1 MNFYLWEFHQLKF
14 FEVCVKKCI
23 SSEKSYFCYYWEL
36 EHCQPCPLQL
46 TIGLRVSG
54 TEGTTNVC
62 LEHIWGI
69 WGGVLWCESLQSGS
83 CTFLALSFVL
93 TFCVFQTYWTTWVAT
108 TLSTGLDSLSCFALK
123 KSNGWFFKGYLVLLT
138 AVIFAS
144 ISYNVPFLLEGELC
158 SGPHFRRKMSRKTQF
173 EQVITHRYYQFLP
186 QASLL
191 IIANLGSLISTFQ
204 NIVLQFI
211 ARVHIT
217 IFKTSFPL

>member
-1 MNFYLWEFHQLKF
+1 MNFYLWEFYQLKF

-93 TFCVFQTYWTTWVAT
+93 TFCVFQTYWTTWVAI
-108 TLSTGLDSLSCFALK
+108 TLSTGLDSLSCFAL
-123 KSNGWFFKGYLVLLT
+123 SPFVSFSFQQNQELDLCTCSLGWFF
-138 AVIFAS
+138 
-144 ISYNVPFLLEGELC
+144 
-158 SGPHFRRKMSRKTQF
+158 
-173 EQVITHRYYQFLP
+173 
-186 QASLL
+186 
-191 IIANLGSLISTFQ
+191 
-204 NIVLQFI
+204 
-211 ARVHIT
+211 
-217 IFKTSFPL
+217 TSALWVRFG